1 MVRVKVYAGLEV
13 LFEKKFKPVY
23 NKAEQTAHFRFFTDE
38 MTNFTDEFKNHLSTI
53 MKQYTI
59 EPASENDY
67 PRLLSIWEAAVRATH
82 HFLTEAH
89 ITFYKQQIPE
99 LYFPSVSL
107 FIAKGDDKSIS
118 GFLGISPDNIE
129 MLFVDPD
136 HFGKGVG
143 KQLTRFAIEE
153 KNITKV
159 DVNEQN
165 PQALGFYQSMG
176 FVIRSKSERDGE
188 NNPFPILH
196 LELERD

>member
-1 MVRVKVYAGLEV
+1 
-13 LFEKKFKPVY
+13 
-23 NKAEQTAHFRFFTDE
+23 
-38 MTNFTDEFKNHLSTI
+38 

-59 EPASENDY
+59 EPASEGDY
-67 PRLLSIWEAAVRATH
+67 PRLLFIWEAAVRATH
-82 HFLTEAH
+82 HFLAERD

-107 FIAKGDDKSIS
+107 FIAKDDDKLIS
-118 GFLGISPDNIE
+118 GFLGISSNNIE

-136 HFGKGVG
+136 HFGRGAG
-143 KQLTRFAIEE
+143 KELTRFAIEE
-153 KNITKV
+153 KNITNV

-165 PQALGFYQSMG
+165 PQALGFYQSLG
-176 FVIRSKSERDGE
+176 FVVRSRSERDGD